1 MEAGSNMEHIA
12 LQAEPRP
19 VMNKGHL
26 KQLRQDGMVPAV
38 LYGRGKANQIL
49 QVDSRRLN
57 QILASE
63 GSNVLLNL
71 QLKSADAGDGA
82 ETVMFKEIQ
91 RDPIFRDQILHVDF
105 IRISMTD
112 KIEVEV
118 PLIFTGEP
126 VGVKDEDGVLEILMR
141 EITIKCL
148 PAEIPEN
155 FSVDVSDLKI
165 GDSISASSL
174 ELGDRL
180 ELVTDPDEPLVQV
193 SIVLEEEEEEEEEEL
208 EEELEEG
215 TEELPEEGVAE
226 QEEEEPTS

>member
-1 MEAGSNMEHIA
+1 MERIA

-19 VMNKGHL
+19 AMNKGRL
-26 KQLRQDGMVPAV
+26 KQLRREGMVPAV
-38 LYGRGKANQIL
+38 VYGRGKANQIL
-49 QVDSRRLN
+49 QVDGRRLN

-71 QLKSADAGDGA
+71 QFKSADAGDGV

-91 RDPIFRDQILHVDF
+91 RDPIFREQILHVDF

-126 VGVKDEDGVLEILMR
+126 IGVKDEGGVLEILMR

-155 FSVDVSDLKI
+155 ISVDVSDLKI
-165 GDSISASSL
+165 GDSISAGSL
-174 ELGDRL
+174 KLSDKL
-180 ELVTDPDEPLVQV
+180 ELVTDLDEPLVQV
-193 SIVLEEEEEEEEEEL
+193 SVVLEEEEEEEEL

-215 TEELPEEGVAE
+215 VEELPEEGVAE
-226 QEEEEPTS
+226 QEEEGPIS